1 MFLKLFQ
8 ALKLAGIPV
17 TIKEYLDLLNGLEK
31 GICGNN
37 SVDEFYH
44 FSKTS
49 LVKDEK
55 YFDRFDK
62 VFKNFYE
69 LNKEF
74 FKEIQNK
81 IPKDWIENQL
91 NRIFSE
97 EMKKKIKNDKEWE
110 EVLKE
115 FEKILEAQKKKHQG
129 GNKWVGTSGTSMFG
143 NSGYNPKGV
152 RVGGSSVN
160 KSAVKVWEKREYKN
174 LDDKVSLNTRNIQI
188 ALKRLRKFA
197 RQSSELEFDLEKTIS
212 STSKNAGLLDIK
224 YRPERT
230 NKVRVLLFI
239 DIGGS
244 MDEHAKICE
253 EIFSAANSEFKSL
266 DFFYFHNCIYES
278 VWKENMR
285 RSSNLTDINEII
297 RIYNKNTK
305 VIIIGDALMSPY
317 EVVYPGGS
325 IEHWNEQPGSYWI
338 KKIVNYFDKVIWLN
352 PENIDNWDY
361 SQSTK
366 ILKELINH
374 LMFELNIS
382 GIEAGMKEL
391 AK

>member
-8 ALKLAGIPV
+8 ALKLSGIPV
-17 TIKEYLDLLNGLEK
+17 TIKEYLDMLNGLEK
-31 GICGNN
+31 GICDSN

-44 FSKTS
+44 FSKIS
-49 LVKDEK
+49 LIKDEK
-55 YFDRFDK
+55 YFDKFDK

-69 LNKEF
+69 LNNEF
-74 FKEIQNK
+74 YQEIKNK
-81 IPKDWIENQL
+81 IPKEWIENQL
-91 NRIFSE
+91 KKIFSD
-97 EMKKKIKNDKEWE
+97 EMKKKISNEKEWE

-115 FEKILEAQKKKHQG
+115 FEKILEEQKKKHQG
-129 GNKWVGTSGTSMFG
+129 GNKWLGTGGTSMFG
-143 NSGYNPKGV
+143 NSGYNPKGI
-152 RVGGSSVN
+152 RVGGSSQN
-160 KSAVKVWEKREYKN
+160 KSAVKVWEKREFKN
-174 LDDKVSLNTRNIQI
+174 LDDKVLLNTRNIQV

-197 RQSSELEFDLEKTIS
+197 RQSSELEFDLENTIS
-212 STSKNAGLLDIK
+212 STSKNAGMLDIK

-244 MDEHAKICE
+244 MDEHTKICE
-253 EIFSAANSEFKSL
+253 EVFSAANNEFKSL

-278 VWKENMR
+278 VWKDNMR
-285 RSSNLTDINEII
+285 RSSNITHINEII
-297 RIYNKNTK
+297 RLYKKNTK

-317 EVVYPGGS
+317 EIVYPGGS

-338 KKIVNYFDKVIWLN
+338 KKVVDYFDKTIWLN
-352 PENIDNWDY
+352 PENINNWDY

-374 LMFELNIS
+374 LMFELNIA

>member
-1 MFLKLFQ
+1 MSFNLQSNYHPAGDQPQ
-8 ALKLAGIPV
+8 AIDALVRGI
-17 TIKEYLDLLNGLEK
+17 E
-31 GICGNN
+31 
-37 SVDEFYH
+37 
-44 FSKTS
+44 
-49 LVKDEK
+49 
-55 YFDRFDK
+55 
-62 VFKNFYE
+62 
-69 LNKEF
+69 
-74 FKEIQNK
+74 
-81 IPKDWIENQL
+81 
-91 NRIFSE
+91 
-97 EMKKKIKNDKEWE
+97 
-110 EVLKE
+110 
-115 FEKILEAQKKKHQG
+115 QKKKHQG
-129 GNKWVGTSGTSMFG
+129 GNKWIGTRGTSMFG
-143 NSGYNPKGV
+143 NSGYNPKGI
-152 RVGGSSVN
+152 RVGGTSQN
-160 KSAVKVWEKREYKN
+160 KSAVKVWEKREFKN
-174 LDDKVSLNTRNIQI
+174 LDDKVLLNTRNIQV

-212 STSKNAGLLDIK
+212 HTSKNAGMLDIK

-253 EIFSAANSEFKSL
+253 EVFSAANNEFKSL

-278 VWKENMR
+278 VWKDNRR
-285 RSSNLTDINEII
+285 RSNNLTDINEII
-297 RIYNKNTK
+297 RIYKKNTK

-338 KKIVNYFDKVIWLN
+338 KKIVSYFDKAIWLN
-352 PENIDNWDY
+352 PENIDNWNY

-366 ILKELINH
+366 ILKELVNH

-382 GIEAGMKEL
+382 GIESGMKEL